1 VTPLAIDHRLVKWI
15 RLRREGQETLGMSF
29 QEVLQEEDLH
39 LFHKDMRIC
48 HRHRRRSINGSD
60 LLHLRLV
67 ITTETLNVIANH
79 LGEQKAGTGR
89 FLVEIWILSRI
100 WNVVQGAGTHIT
112 RGLVEAAHL
121 HAKRTRTIMV
131 SIETCQT

>member
-1 VTPLAIDHRLVKWI
+1 VTPLAIDLRLVKWI

-29 QEVLQEEDLH
+29 QEVSQEEDLH
-39 LFHKDMRIC
+39 PFHKDTRIC
-48 HRHRRRSINGSD
+48 RQHRRRSINAKD
-60 LLHLRLV
+60 LPHLRLE
-67 ITTETLNVIANH
+67 ITTETLNVTVNH
-79 LGEQKAGTGR
+79 LGEQKAGTDR
-89 FLVEIWILSRI
+89 SPVEIWIPSRI